1 MPTKEALQRELDM
14 VNEHL
19 TSTLEKLDAFTKGA
33 SQMCHASALS
43 DAYNKLSR
51 VVDEKKTLQARCE
64 IYEEALQ
71 AMTLRIKMMHAMQKP
86 APATPTE
93 MVERYG
99 FEIGTHKANGSRK
112 PFSDGDDYHC
122 YSCGESFDE
131 HEARKGLCPMCG
143 KSNPAWVR

>member
-1 MPTKEALQRELDM
+1 MPTKEELQDKLNAAYEDVDR
-14 VNEHL
+14 L
-19 TSTLEKLDAFTKGA
+19 TEMLKKA
-33 SQMCHASALS
+33 CHPGALS

-122 YSCGESFDE
+122 ESCGESFDE